1 MPGAWPL
8 ACRLLAACVWLQA
21 AARGAGPGA
30 GPLVLSEFGQQLRR
44 AGGGWGAEAEASG
57 GRCESGFGLMQDY
70 IIRTRDSLGAG
81 AAFLSAPAGVASPGQ
96 CLRACCILPGCT
108 VAVVEGA
115 RGGRGLDWARG
126 LGPRTNSPA
135 ALSCYLF
142 NCTYRGR
149 DVCHFSPHQ
158 GYSSFSRTDNASQ
171 RPEPR
176 RHGNR
181 NDEAPHCDAGQ
192 DVVLLLPTDWILLDG
207 RGSADDQG
215 IVRYEWTLLQGDP
228 SVDMKSP
235 QPGML
240 KLSGLREGMYVIQLS
255 VTDTI
260 GQKSDD
266 NVTVTVMPPKQQT
279 TDCTGV
285 CSRYQFICDDG
296 CCIDITMACDGTA
309 QCPDSSDETFCQ
321 SFNVGRKSVTHT
333 TLAASSG
340 QDGVIWP
347 SDSFQKASTENRKP
361 VEQLDTGMTQSS
373 RVEGGDKSNTGQ
385 LPDYCLAAPATGP
398 CEGHFPRW
406 YFDSASQ
413 TCRHFIY
420 SGCQGNRNNFLQELD
435 CKNECAEVQG
445 DNSLET
451 SSVETSRDDVMMSK
465 VSHGRGGH
473 PIPESG
479 AVLPLA
485 LGLAITALLL
495 LMIGCRLQL
504 VRHKLKKLRPITS
517 EESDY
522 LINGMY
528 L

>member
-1 MPGAWPL
+1 MPHNQSCQEDGTTQSCAMIHGGRSGRAQDALEEKRAIYFPRDGRRSRWPIKGGSGRRRAL
-8 ACRLLAACVWLQA
+8 GVCELRLLTAFEERAMVLSGEAEERAMTHSQGGVRHRSEDHKTFIHTTFFNLAVLVRAGAIPSCD
-21 AARGAGPGA
+21 AARKGAFYGA
-30 GPLVLSEFGQQLRR
+30 SVKIG
-44 AGGGWGAEAEASG
+44 
-57 GRCESGFGLMQDY
+57 
-70 IIRTRDSLGAG
+70 
-81 AAFLSAPAGVASPGQ
+81 
-96 CLRACCILPGCT
+96 
-108 VAVVEGA
+108 
-115 RGGRGLDWARG
+115 
-126 LGPRTNSPA
+126 
-135 ALSCYLF
+135 
-142 NCTYRGR
+142 
-149 DVCHFSPHQ
+149 
-158 GYSSFSRTDNASQ
+158 
-171 RPEPR
+171 
-176 RHGNR
+176 

-192 DVVLLLPTDWILLDG
+192 DVALLLPTDWVLLDG

-240 KLSGLREGMYVIQLS
+240 KLSGLREGVYMIQLS

-266 NVTVTVMPPKQQT
+266 NVTITVMPPKHQT
-279 TDCTGV
+279 TECTGV

-309 QCPDSSDETFCQ
+309 QCPDRSDETFCQ
-321 SFNVGRKSVTHT
+321 SFNIGRKSVTHT
-333 TLAASSG
+333 TLASDSG
-340 QDGVIWP
+340 QDGAVWPP
-347 SDSFQKASTENRKP
+347 SDSFQKASMESQKP
-361 VEQLDTGMTQSS
+361 VEQLSTEMTQQP
-373 RVEGGDKSNTGQ
+373 RVEGKDKSSADH
-385 LPDYCLAAPATGP
+385 LPVYCLAPPATGP
-398 CEGHFPRW
+398 CQGHFPRW
-406 YFDSASQ
+406 YFDSTSR
-413 TCRHFIY
+413 TCRHFVY
-420 SGCQGNRNNFLQELD
+420 SGCQGNQNNFLQELD
-435 CKNECAEVQG
+435 CKNECADEQG

-451 SSVETSRDDVMMSK
+451 SSVETSQDDVMMSK
-465 VSHGRGGH
+465 MSHGRGGH
-473 PIPESG
+473 PVPESG

>member
-1 MPGAWPL
+1 MGDKPQPL
-8 ACRLLAACVWLQA
+8 SSS
-21 AARGAGPGA
+21 
-30 GPLVLSEFGQQLRR
+30 GPLPAESFHVS
-44 AGGGWGAEAEASG
+44 GAENKDL
-57 GRCESGFGLMQDY
+57 RL
-70 IIRTRDSLGAG
+70 R
-81 AAFLSAPAGVASPGQ
+81 LSSFPLHLA
-96 CLRACCILPGCT
+96 
-108 VAVVEGA
+108 
-115 RGGRGLDWARG
+115 G
-126 LGPRTNSPA
+126 LGPIA
-135 ALSCYLF
+135 ADLVPM
-142 NCTYRGR
+142 TRG
-149 DVCHFSPHQ
+149 
-158 GYSSFSRTDNASQ
+158 
-171 RPEPR
+171 
-176 RHGNR
+176 

-192 DVVLLLPTDWILLDG
+192 DVVLLLPTDWVLLDG

-228 SVDMKSP
+228 SVNMKSP

-240 KLSGLREGMYVIQLS
+240 KLSGLREGIYVIQLS

-260 GQKSDD
+260 GQQSDD
-266 NVTVTVMPPKQQT
+266 NVTITVMPPKHQT

-309 QCPDSSDETFCQ
+309 QCPDRSDETFCQ
-321 SFNVGRKSVTHT
+321 SFNGGRKSVT
-333 TLAASSG
+333 LAAGSG
-340 QDGVIWP
+340 QAGAAWP
-347 SDSFQKASTENRKP
+347 SADSFQKPSAENRKS
-361 VEQLDTGMTQSS
+361 VEQFDTEMTQSS
-373 RVEGGDKSNTGQ
+373 RAEGRSKSSTGW
-385 LPDYCLAAPATGP
+385 LPDYCLASPIMGP

-406 YFDSASQ
+406 YFDSASG

-435 CKNECAEVQG
+435 CKNGCAEVQG
-445 DNSLET
+445 DDSPET
-451 SSVETSRDDVMMSK
+451 SSVETSKDDILMSK
-465 VSHGRGGH
+465 IGHGRGGH
-473 PIPESG
+473 PVPESG

-504 VRHKLKKLRPITS
+504 VRHKLKKVRPITS

>member
-1 MPGAWPL
+1 MPGAWSL
-8 ACRLLAACVWLQA
+8 CCRLLAACVWLRA
-21 AARGAGPGA
+21 AGAVRPMFR
-30 GPLVLSEFGQQLRR
+30 EFGQQLRR
-44 AGGGWGAEAEASG
+44 AGGGWGPEPEAT
-57 GRCESGFGLMQDY
+57 GRCQSDFGLMQDY
-70 IIRTRDSLGAG
+70 IIRTRDSLSAG
-81 AAFLSAPAGVASPGQ
+81 AAFLSSPSGVSSPAE
-96 CLRACCILPGCT
+96 CLRACCRLPSCT
-108 VAVVEGA
+108 AAVVE
-115 RGGRGLDWARG
+115 RARG
-126 LGPRTNSPA
+126 LEIRRNSPA
-135 ALSCYLF
+135 TLSCYLF

-149 DVCHFSPHQ
+149 DVCGFSPHH
-158 GYSSFSRTDNASQ
+158 GYSSFSRNRNDSWQ
-171 RPEPR
+171 PEPR
-176 RHGNR
+176 HHGNR
-181 NDEAPHCDAGQ
+181 NDEVPHCDAGQ
-192 DVVLLLPTDWILLDG
+192 DVVLLLPTDWVLLDG
-207 RGSADDQG
+207 RGSADDRG

-240 KLSGLREGMYVIQLS
+240 RLSGLREGMYVIQLS

-266 NVTVTVMPPKQQT
+266 NVTVTVMPPKHHT

-309 QCPDSSDETFCQ
+309 QCPDRSDETFCQ
-321 SFNVGRKSVTHT
+321 SFNVGRKSITHT
-333 TLAASSG
+333 TLAASLE
-340 QDGVIWP
+340 QDMAMWP
-347 SDSFQKASTENRKP
+347 SSDSFHRTSTVNRKP
-361 VEQLDTGMTQSS
+361 VEEPAIQVTQSS
-373 RVEGGDKSNTGQ
+373 RTEGMDKSN
-385 LPDYCLAAPATGP
+385 PDQIP
-398 CEGHFPRW
+398 
-406 YFDSASQ
+406 
-413 TCRHFIY
+413 
-420 SGCQGNRNNFLQELD
+420 
-435 CKNECAEVQG
+435 G
-445 DNSLET
+445 DDTLEMT
-451 SSVETSRDDVMMSK
+451 TVETSEGDVLMSK

-473 PIPESG
+473 PIPETG

>member
-1 MPGAWPL
+1 ML
-8 ACRLLAACVWLQA
+8 ALCCR
-21 AARGAGPGA
+21 
-30 GPLVLSEFGQQLRR
+30 GPL
-44 AGGGWGAEAEASG
+44 
-57 GRCESGFGLMQDY
+57 D
-70 IIRTRDSLGAG
+70 
-81 AAFLSAPAGVASPGQ
+81 FLQPG
-96 CLRACCILPGCT
+96 
-108 VAVVEGA
+108 
-115 RGGRGLDWARG
+115 
-126 LGPRTNSPA
+126 
-135 ALSCYLF
+135 
-142 NCTYRGR
+142 
-149 DVCHFSPHQ
+149 
-158 GYSSFSRTDNASQ
+158 
-171 RPEPR
+171 
-176 RHGNR
+176 

-192 DVVLLLPTDWILLDG
+192 DVALLLPTDWVLLDG
-207 RGSADDQG
+207 RGSSDDRG

-240 KLSGLREGMYVIQLS
+240 RLSGLREGMYVIRLS

-266 NVTVTVMPPKQQT
+266 NVTVTVTPPKRQT
-279 TDCTGV
+279 TDCTGF

-309 QCPDSSDETFCQ
+309 QCPDKSDETFCQ
-321 SFNVGRKSVTHT
+321 SFNVGRKSITHS
-333 TLAASSG
+333 TLAASSD
-340 QDGVIWP
+340 QYRAVWP
-347 SDSFQKASTENRKP
+347 SSDSFHKTSTVNHKP
-361 VEQLDTGMTQSS
+361 TQSS
-373 RVEGGDKSNTGQ
+373 RTEGMDKPNPSQ
-385 LPDYCLAAPATGP
+385 LPEYCLVPPAPGP

-406 YFDSASQ
+406 YFDSVSK

-435 CKNECAEVQG
+435 CENGCTGVQG
-445 DNSLET
+445 DNPLET
-451 SSVETSRDDVMMSK
+451 STVETSEADVLMSK
-465 VSHGRGGH
+465 ISHGRGIH
-473 PIPESG
+473 PVPESG

-504 VRHKLKKLRPITS
+504 VRHRLKKLRPITS